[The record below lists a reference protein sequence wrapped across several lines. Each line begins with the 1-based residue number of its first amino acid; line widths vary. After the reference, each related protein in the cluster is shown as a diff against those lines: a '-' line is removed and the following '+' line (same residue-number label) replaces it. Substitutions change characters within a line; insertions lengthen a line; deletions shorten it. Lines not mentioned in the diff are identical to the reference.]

1 MKLKQKIF
9 EQLLKNEGIEFI
21 SEYKF
26 HEKRKWRIDYFI
38 SGKIKLAIEIEGG
51 IWNSGRHTRPAGFI
65 ADMEK
70 YNSLTAAG
78 LRLIRVTTDN
88 INKAE
93 TFDLIKRCIQKPEP
107 F

>member
-51 IWNSGRHTRPAGFI
+51 IWISGRHTRPAGFI
-65 ADMEK
+65 ADIEK
-70 YNSLTAAG
+70 YNSMTELGIYLYRLTYQNLCNADT
-78 LRLIRVTTDN
+78 IF
-88 INKAE
+88 K
-93 TFDLIKRCIQKPEP
+93 IKKLVK
-107 F
+107 